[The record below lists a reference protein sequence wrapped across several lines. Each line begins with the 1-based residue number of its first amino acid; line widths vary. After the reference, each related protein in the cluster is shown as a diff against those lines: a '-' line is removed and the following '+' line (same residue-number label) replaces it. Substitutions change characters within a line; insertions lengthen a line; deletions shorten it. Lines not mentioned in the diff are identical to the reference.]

1 MLTHKCRVDSTERI
15 LQVMLRV
22 GGKVLVN
29 DCTGNEKESS
39 VIIKVVTTFY

>member
-39 VIIKVVTTFY
+39 VIKVVTTFY